1 MTLDLCNYW
10 DTVQAVILLNAVFY
24 FIEYIQ
30 NNNISIFEKRSLSVF
45 KWATRIFDFLSLVN
59 DIADFSSIL

>member
-10 DTVQAVILLNAVFY
+10 DTVQGVILLNAIFY

-30 NNNISIFEKRSLSVF
+30 NINISIFEKRTLSIL

-59 DIADFSSIL
+59 DIADFAGIL